1 MPIKVFIENLKPNM
15 SPYNGKGKFIQRLA
29 DEFSWRRDIDLVV
42 DPYECDINFRMN
54 ALPSTKYG
62 KKVMRLDNVAYS
74 NETLHKRVNANYMVA
89 ESIVK
94 ADGVVFQ
101 STMSMNNCT
110 GCLNVMPKKSVVISN
125 GVDPKLFRAQTTP
138 LIAEHN
144 YLIAHQIMH
153 PMRRLA
159 QVLCD
164 WETKTKNE
172 HLYIAFDKDLC
183 GYTSCPQNCSYI
195 DAMKGQLLK
204 DMVRSMDA
212 VLFTTYMDSC
222 PNFAIECLA
231 IGTPV
236 VLPTSCGLIEFVEGC
251 SGVSIYQDA
260 EPVLS
265 LTAWDK
271 PPAYN
276 SESFFDAMSTLCYDF
291 DFPEKLNIKNVAGEY
306 VKFFDGLL

>member
-29 DEFSWRRDIDLVV
+29 EEFAWRDDIDLVV
-42 DPYECDINFRMN
+42 DPYDCDINFRMN

-62 KKVMRLDNVAYS
+62 KKVIRLDNIAYS
-74 NETLHKRVNANYMVA
+74 NETLHKRVNANAMVA
-89 ESIVK
+89 DSMVK

-110 GCLNVMPKKSVVISN
+110 GCLNVMPKEYAVIPN
-125 GVDPKLFRAQTTP
+125 GVDPKMFRAQTNP
-138 LIAEHN
+138 LISEHN

-159 QVLCD
+159 QVMCD
-164 WETKTKNE
+164 WEKMPGNN

-183 GYTSCPQNCSYI
+183 GYTSCPQNASYI

-212 VLFTTYMDSC
+212 VLFTTFMDSC

-231 IGTPV
+231 IGTPI
-236 VLPTSCGLIEFVEGC
+236 VLPSSCGLLEFVDGC
-251 SGVSIYQDA
+251 DGVNVYEDA

-265 LTAWDK
+265 LTEWDK
-271 PPAYN
+271 PPVYN
-276 SESFFDAMSTLCYDF
+276 SESFVNAIKSVCYDF
-291 DFPEKLNIKNVAGEY
+291 TFPDRLNIKRVASEY
-306 VKFFDGLL
+306 ISFFESLL